1 MCHDCKYGKR
11 DGPRKRLAEI
21 VGCYESGAGG
31 CSFWLGMGQGPIPDV
46 AFLIHGLEGVE
57 IGVDVA
63 SQV

>member
-21 VGCYESGAGG
+21 VGCYAGEAGG
-31 CSFWLGMGQGPIPDV
+31 CGFWMYMWQAPIPDV

-57 IGVDVA
+57 LGADVP